1 MQTKE
6 TGRKPQIREQ
16 LGMALT
22 LLAFLGV
29 FAIPFI
35 PTEQKKEAVATVLG
49 LWGIGVV
56 ALAPYLNP
64 PSNHN
69 KTVAPLK

>member
-1 MQTKE
+1 MHSKE
-6 TGRKPQIREQ
+6 SGRKPQIREQ

-22 LLAFLGV
+22 FLAFVSV
-29 FAIPFI
+29 FAVPFL
-35 PTEQKKEAVATVLG
+35 PQEQKKEMVATILG
-49 LWGIGVV
+49 LWGVGTV

-69 KTVAPLK
+69 KAVAPLK